1 MSISSNEFVLLARAR
16 FTRHALRIASIFVL
30 GAALASLVIFAL
42 AAWAYP
48 GGNHFDHAAKAH
60 DFWRNSLCDVARG
73 TAIGGASN
81 RVGSL
86 LARVAMS
93 TMALGLGGL
102 FWLLPHHFDPRPR
115 VRLGIATW
123 VRALGLVSVPGA
135 IAVTFMPTDRF
146 GVLHGVAIILAGVP
160 GLGAA
165 VLAMIALLRSPRLR
179 RSAMAV
185 VGLATLLA
193 AALDFGL
200 YVHELATH
208 GGPRLAV
215 PVLER
220 VAALLLALWM
230 VLIARQTLASVRLGP
245 ARSSLAG
252 RDRSPRSSL

>member
-1 MSISSNEFVLLARAR
+1 MSISSSEFVLLVRAR
-16 FTRHALRIASIFVL
+16 FTRHALRIASMFVL

-73 TAIGGASN
+73 TAIGGADN

-93 TMALGLGGL
+93 TMALGMGGL
-102 FWLLPHHFDPRPR
+102 FWLLPHHFEPRPR
-115 VRLGIATW
+115 LRLASPSSMTAVATW

-146 GVLHGVAIILAGVP
+146 GVLHGVAIVVAGVP

-179 RSAMAV
+179 RSAMAI
-185 VGLATLLA
+185 VGLATLLV

-200 YVHELATH
+200 YVHELATN

-220 VAALLLALWM
+220 VAALGLALWM
-230 VLIARQTLASVRLGP
+230 VLIARRTLTTVRLGP
-245 ARSSLAG
+245 AR
-252 RDRSPRSSL
+252 